1 MHNTNMNLIKQIR
14 IALQNPDFPD
24 LKFLYS
30 SEVLTLAP
38 EVLEALLEEEK
49 KDFEKNSV
57 ENISM
62 NYPVVEVETEVFQSQ
77 VLKNNLRENG
87 EFSKEQECDSR

>member
-49 KDFEKNSV
+49 QDFEKKLNTPDG
-57 ENISM
+57 EITF
-62 NYPVVEVETEVFQSQ
+62 ETFED
-77 VLKNNLRENG
+77 
-87 EFSKEQECDSR
+87 FSLLDYFFGILEHYQ